1 MIESIMYLVFM
12 IVIIGCLGMKERK
25 EFDEQS
31 NVIVGTITKIERTG
45 LFEILLYIKTE
56 NGEEIK
62 IIEKGIGR
70 RNINHPSVGSKI
82 KVIKLEDN
90 RYISDYVIRC
100 RDNTKGSMY
109 LAVIMGVIAIIVIL
123 CMRYRIKIYK

>member
-31 NVIVGTITKIERTG
+31 NVIVGTITKIEGTG

-62 IIEKGIGR
+62 IVEKGIGR

-123 CMRYRIKIYK
+123 CMRFRIKIYK

>member
-109 LAVIMGVIAIIVIL
+109 LAVIMGGIAIIVIL
-123 CMRYRIKIYK
+123 CMRFRIKIYK